1 MNLNGQQQV
10 GMYDPNQQ
18 HVQQHPTGQN
28 QGESANITMNARQ
41 EETRKQNRMNK
52 KQLICDE
59 KRRENG

>member
-28 QGESANITMNARQ
+28 QGESANITVKAMQ
-41 EETRKQNRMNK
+41 DETSQDYEM
-52 KQLICDE
+52 E
-59 KRRENG
+59 